1 MKNKYFQILKRLKIL
16 FKITI
21 KWNINFC
28 NVKNNN
34 IFIVDNLENLYIFRL
49 FNCDIK
55 DKKISKTDGKKHIK
69 NY

>member
-21 KWNINFC
+21 KQNINLC

-55 DKKISKTDGKKHIK
+55 DKKISKIDGKKHIK

>member
-21 KWNINFC
+21 KQNINLY

-49 FNCDIK
+49 FNHDIK
-55 DKKISKTDGKKHIK
+55 DKKKSKIDGKKHIK